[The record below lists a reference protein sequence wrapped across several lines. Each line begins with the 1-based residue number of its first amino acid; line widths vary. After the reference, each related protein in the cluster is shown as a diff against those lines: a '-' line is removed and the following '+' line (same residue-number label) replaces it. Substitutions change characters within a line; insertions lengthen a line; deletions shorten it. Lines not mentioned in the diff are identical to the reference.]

1 MTAQTLISG
10 WQAQVNRSCR
20 PVLQTESNMESS
32 NLQKPRSKA
41 NRTFWISVFFL
52 GIFGLL
58 VTLYIATIKIDY
70 VWRWYNISRYFAHYE
85 KVETKAEIEGSV
97 ASIAVDNQRTVIT
110 VKGEDGTETY
120 TIDSEKVDVW
130 VSEGDL
136 ISPGDIL
143 GVYRQWRPGI
153 MLQGMWITLKVS
165 IYAIIFGIL
174 IGLIGGIARL
184 SSNPALKWAAITY
197 VEIIRGSP
205 LLVQIFIWYFV
216 LATLVNELLK
226 KSGVIEIPALWYG
239 VAALACFTGAYVTEI
254 VRAGI
259 QSIHRGQVEAS
270 RSLGMTYAQS
280 MYYVILPQA
289 MRRIL
294 PPLAGQF
301 ISLVKDSSL
310 LGMIAIR
317 ELTKA
322 TREAITVSLQPY
334 EFWFVCAIMYLIL
347 TFALSMFVQYLER
360 RYAPS

>member
-1 MTAQTLISG
+1 
-10 WQAQVNRSCR
+10 
-20 PVLQTESNMESS
+20 MESS
-32 NLQKPRSKA
+32 SLQKPRTKA
-41 NRTFWISVFFL
+41 NNAFWIGVFFL
-52 GIFGLL
+52 GIISLL
-58 VTLYIATIKIDY
+58 TVLYIATIKIDY
-70 VWRWYNISRYFAHYE
+70 VWRWYNIPRYFAHHE
-85 KVETKAEIEGSV
+85 KVETKAEVEGTV
-97 ASIAVDNQRTVIT
+97 ASISADSNRTVIT
-110 VKGEDGTETY
+110 IKGEGGTEAY
-120 TIDSEKVDVW
+120 TIEHEKVDVW
-130 VSEGDL
+130 VGEGDL
-136 ISPGDIL
+136 ISPGDTL
-143 GVYRQWRPGI
+143 GVYMEWRPGI

-165 IYAIIFGIL
+165 LYSIVFGIL
-174 IGLIGGIARL
+174 IGLIGGIARI

-226 KSGVIEIPALWYG
+226 QSGAMEIPALWYG

-259 QSIHRGQVEAS
+259 QSIHRGQAEAS

-280 MYYVILPQA
+280 MFHVILPQA

-334 EFWFVCAIMYLIL
+334 EFWFVCAIMYLVL
-347 TFALSMFVQYLER
+347 TFALSMFVQYPER
-360 RYAPS
+360 RYETS